1 VVELDAEPVAGLPPK
16 SPINFSNAE
25 LRDDRALEDRLDE
38 GLVLL
43 ISWLWLRSWTSVL
56 SAEMMSC
63 GPYADVPEAPAVGAA
78 AVGEGA
84 AAVAE
89 ATTGV
94 AAEAA
99 ASATPSLFVAGVA
112 DGGVAMPSV
121 GGRGAAGE
129 FTGTATAAAAL
140 EVPLAWPA

>member
-1 VVELDAEPVAGLPPK
+1 MVELDAEPVAGLPPK

-63 GPYADVPEAPAVGAA
+63 GPYADVPEAPAA
-78 AVGEGA
+78 GA